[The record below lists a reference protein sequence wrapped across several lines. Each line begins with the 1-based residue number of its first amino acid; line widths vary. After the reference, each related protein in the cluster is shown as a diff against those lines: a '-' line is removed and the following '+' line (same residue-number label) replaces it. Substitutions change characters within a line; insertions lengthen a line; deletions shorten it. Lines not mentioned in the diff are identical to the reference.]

1 MKNILIVEGDSDK
14 FFFDALIRKMNITA
28 ELRAQPFCNI
38 DDYECLEGDSLN
50 KLIQALDSLKMQAR
64 KSDIERIGI
73 IIDQDT
79 KTVAQRLELIN
90 KAMKEVFPESP
101 VFKKV
106 DTFADVLIDEHISI
120 PIACHLL
127 NVEGKGNLETVLKTI
142 HNQDATQSDC
152 LESWRNC
159 IEENNKSIKDSD
171 FDKFWVQIYMR
182 YDQCTKKEQKQAG
195 RKCNTEVSMQKDIWN
210 FDHVCLNDLKQFLD
224 NFK

>member
-159 IEENNKSIKDSD
+159 IE
-171 FDKFWVQIYMR
+171 
-182 YDQCTKKEQKQAG
+182 
-195 RKCNTEVSMQKDIWN
+195 
-210 FDHVCLNDLKQFLD
+210 
-224 NFK
+224 